1 VGLTDRV
8 TFGQP
13 PDSSLIDHVHRFNSL
28 QRPPRA
34 LKRGV
39 SFGKPDPFLHG
50 SVILLDDVVQVFVL
64 AESNPAR
71 QDSFVLQRFDGRRIR
86 PVLIHVYDAWGWVLL
101 SSKHFVE
108 EGLAASMSRVAVSRK
123 SMVWPVESI
132 ARYRYRSL
140 PLTFM

>member
-8 TFGQP
+8 TLA
-13 PDSSLIDHVHRFNSL
+13 SRRTRRLLIMCIVFNSL

-50 SVILLDDVVQVFVL
+50 SVILLDDVVQVFAL

-86 PVLIHVYDAWGWVLL
+86 PVLIHVYNAWSWVLL
-101 SSKHFVE
+101 RSKHFVE
-108 EGLAASMSRVAVSRK
+108 EALAASVSHFAVSRK
-123 SMVWPVESI
+123 SVVWPVESMPDI
-132 ARYRYRSL
+132 DTGL
-140 PLTFM
+140 CL